1 VEVDFLSHASDID
14 IGLHRRR
21 SIRNEKIKL
30 DAENFKFFLFQTQTT
45 KQQQQLNEI
54 RFCENEA

>member
-1 VEVDFLSHASDID
+1 MKK
-14 IGLHRRR
+14 
-21 SIRNEKIKL
+21 NKL

-45 KQQQQLNEI
+45 KQQQRLNEI